1 MSTLLTQTSQ
11 TTEVKSNAKIG
22 DFLYEFTYNYD
33 PTKKITK
40 LSCSI
45 FNESRSVSYGVINLE
60 NSRRTVSLDDD
71 ETANYTIYRSGSTTA
86 LLTGTITRSQIS

>member
-40 LSCSI
+40 LLCSI
-45 FNESRSVSYGVINLE
+45 FNESRSVSYGIINLE
-60 NSRRTVSLDDD
+60 NSRRTVSLEDD
-71 ETANYTIYRSGSTTA
+71 ENFNTHVTNFDNCLAEIKAGLSA
-86 LLTGTITRSQIS
+86 